1 MENNYDTIHGYRN
14 SHRTLKE
21 GHPFERLNDHEY
33 LRSIGAAAVSEEDG
47 KLHPTAAGM
56 LMFGNEYDIVRHFPE
71 YFLDYREE
79 MDSAIRWTDRLQSSS
94 GEWSGNV
101 CDFYFRV
108 YNKIMQ
114 GLASLSRDGI
124 DSVRSAIKELE
135 HHGYVQRNIVRN
147 EYGCEIILT
156 SLQNWIM

>member
-1 MENNYDTIHGYRN
+1 MEILDKVPMEDLNYDTIHGYRN

-94 GEWSGNV
+94 GEWSLLNV
-101 CDFYFRV
+101 
-108 YNKIMQ
+108 I
-114 GLASLSRDGI
+114 A
-124 DSVRSAIKELE
+124 VRSVHSNLVKIHSTCCKLSGMLYYKKYLSYCTVVPKIKCM
-135 HHGYVQRNIVRN
+135 GKTVKK
-147 EYGCEIILT
+147 
-156 SLQNWIM
+156 